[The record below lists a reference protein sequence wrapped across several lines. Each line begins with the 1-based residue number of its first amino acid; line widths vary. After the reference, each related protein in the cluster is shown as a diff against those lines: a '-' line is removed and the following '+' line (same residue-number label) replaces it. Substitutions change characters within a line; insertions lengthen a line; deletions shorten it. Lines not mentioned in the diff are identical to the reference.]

1 MAQCR
6 RLHPNLDAMR
16 VERQW
21 LAKRGGEQE
30 AETPAQ
36 QLLQRQPCVTGGW
49 PGCKREGP
57 GLGLTER
64 QHCLTHIASRQP
76 QGKL

>member
-36 QLLQRQPCVTGGW
+36 QLSCCSDSLASRAAGLAASG
-49 PGCKREGP
+49 R
-57 GLGLTER
+57 GLGW
-64 QHCLTHIASRQP
+64 
-76 QGKL
+76 G